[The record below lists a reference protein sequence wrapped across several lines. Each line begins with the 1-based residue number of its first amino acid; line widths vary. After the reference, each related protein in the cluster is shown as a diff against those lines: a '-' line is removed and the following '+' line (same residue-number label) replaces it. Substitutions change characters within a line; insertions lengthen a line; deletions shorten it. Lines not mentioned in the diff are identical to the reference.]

1 MNSLNSDI
9 FMKELL
15 PLLGGTD
22 FSNMTGTCRAF
33 RFEPFVQKN
42 IEEIKVRIN
51 QFIHEYGAIAKSE
64 ARISIQDLRFK
75 IEVVLFDNYE
85 KDKWEK
91 CKMSMLNISDEFFA
105 EELDIT
111 NPLQDMKN
119 KCKRLTNINKMHTTL
134 SKNIG
139 YSNSCLIFSYGRNSN
154 YALRQYSSFPKH
166 LVEIDK
172 FLQKKSVTL
181 GESSL
186 TLNEEKV
193 PFNIIAGLGLTDEN
207 YDLNR
212 ITNIQLIQK
221 THNMVLGSLG
231 VYRQNKDELIVVV
244 SGVRN
249 RCETELEAL
258 NRIFIMQ
265 TIIQIAVEIFMRE
278 PDLSLIVA
286 GVGKYP
292 IVAGGFSFYRKG
304 VEKLDKLKNKISKAR
319 DDGYSYPVS
328 NMNTE
333 SFKMHKTDSTEFGTQ
348 FVNKYKVNDEEI
360 IHGPAFVDFE
370 MGCEPIT
377 WEEKIKKNPLIQMR
391 DGPILPKF

>member
-9 FMKELL
+9 FTKELL

-22 FSNMTGTCRAF
+22 FFNMTGTCKAF
-33 RFEPFVQKN
+33 RSATFVQKS
-42 IEEIKVRIN
+42 IEEIKIRIN
-51 QFIHEYGAIAKSE
+51 QFIHEYGAIAKCE
-64 ARISIQDLRFK
+64 ARIPIQDLRFK

-85 KDKWEK
+85 KDKWEE
-91 CKMSMLNISDEFFA
+91 CKMSMLNISNEFFA

-134 SKNIG
+134 SKNIS
-139 YSNSCLIFSYGRNSN
+139 YCFSLPKLSKPSHNHYDIV
-154 YALRQYSSFPKH
+154 QHPSFPKH

-172 FLQKKSVTL
+172 FLQKKSITL

-186 TLNEEKV
+186 TLNGEKV

-231 VYRQNKDELIVVV
+231 VYRQNQDELITVV

-249 RCETELEAL
+249 RCETELKAL
-258 NRIFIMQ
+258 NRISIMQ

-292 IVAGGFSFYRKG
+292 IVAAGFSFYGKG
-304 VEKLDKLKNKISKAR
+304 FEKLDKLKNKISKAR

-333 SFKMHKTDSTEFGTQ
+333 IFKMHKTDSTEFGTQ